1 MKDELI
7 SKGFR
12 SKKNSMYQ
20 KGSNEPFT
28 ISRSKF
34 SNFIDCPR
42 CFYLDRVKGL
52 KEPSMPG
59 WALNSAVDDL
69 LKKEFDKHRKEKTPH
84 PIMKEYKLNFIP
96 FDHTDIDK
104 WRQSLSSGISYLDKE
119 TNLFI
124 KGGIDDVWYDLDKKE
139 LVVVDYKAQSSNTP
153 VKTKSYLENQYHQ
166 GYKRQMDI
174 YVHIL
179 RKMDFKVSD
188 TTYFL
193 VCNGEKSYEKF
204 DNKINFT
211 ATLIAY
217 TSDPSWIPKKI
228 KDMKATLESDKTPEY
243 NENCES
249 CIYLASE
256 KSIDN
261 KGK

>member
-1 MKDELI
+1 
-7 SKGFR
+7 
-12 SKKNSMYQ
+12 
-20 KGSNEPFT
+20 
-28 ISRSKF
+28 
-34 SNFIDCPR
+34 
-42 CFYLDRVKGL
+42 
-52 KEPSMPG
+52 
-59 WALNSAVDDL
+59 
-69 LKKEFDKHRKEKTPH
+69 
-84 PIMKEYKLNFIP
+84 
-96 FDHTDIDK
+96 
-104 WRQSLSSGISYLDKE
+104 
-119 TNLFI
+119 
-124 KGGIDDVWYDLDKKE
+124 
-139 LVVVDYKAQSSNTP
+139 
-153 VKTKSYLENQYHQ
+153 
-166 GYKRQMDI
+166 
-174 YVHIL
+174 
-179 RKMDFKVSD
+179 MDFKVSN

-261 KGK
+261 IGK